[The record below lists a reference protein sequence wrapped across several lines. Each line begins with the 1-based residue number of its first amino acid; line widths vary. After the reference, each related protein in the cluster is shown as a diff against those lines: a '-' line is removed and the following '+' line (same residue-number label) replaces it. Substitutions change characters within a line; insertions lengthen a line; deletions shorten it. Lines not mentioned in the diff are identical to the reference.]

1 MMTDQSLENITNDST
16 PSIQDLLL
24 DNSRIT
30 PAGNGTAINK
40 SQFNQPTNGQK
51 WWAAVIIGFI
61 FALISSPPAYA
72 ISSSLRG
79 QTQEITKKI
88 SYTDLFG
95 LFIHTI
101 IFIIVIRIILW

>member
-1 MMTDQSLENITNDST
+1 MIDQVSENIVDNSE

-30 PAGNGTAINK
+30 PAGNGSSTNK
-40 SQFNQPTNGQK
+40 LQFNQPTGGQK

-72 ISSSLRG
+72 ITSSLRG
-79 QTQEITKKI
+79 YTQETIKKI